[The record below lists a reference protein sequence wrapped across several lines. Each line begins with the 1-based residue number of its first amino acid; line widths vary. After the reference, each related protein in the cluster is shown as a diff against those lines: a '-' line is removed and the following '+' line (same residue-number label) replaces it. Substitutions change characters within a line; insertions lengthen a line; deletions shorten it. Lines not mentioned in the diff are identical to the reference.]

1 MKAYNFFDF
10 PKKLAAKT
18 EKNAAYITYPH
29 LSDVAVVQ
37 FRKGSTKMFWKN
49 RHTDTAFPESEF
61 MPKKYREGILKGM
74 AYPLKVGPRGVN
86 AEKKRDILEKIGPC
100 MPESRLKFWRELE
113 ESESAKD
120 LTLNYDKVD
129 SRQKQ
134 KESGKKNRGKK
145 HGKK

>member
-1 MKAYNFFDF
+1 
-10 PKKLAAKT
+10 
-18 EKNAAYITYPH
+18 
-29 LSDVAVVQ
+29 
-37 FRKGSTKMFWKN
+37 
-49 RHTDTAFPESEF
+49 